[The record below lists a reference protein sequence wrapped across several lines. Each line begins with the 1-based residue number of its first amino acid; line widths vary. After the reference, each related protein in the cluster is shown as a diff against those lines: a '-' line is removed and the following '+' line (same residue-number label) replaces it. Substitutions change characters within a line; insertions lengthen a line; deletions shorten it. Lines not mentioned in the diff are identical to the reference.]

1 MPMRPLFLHHAF
13 LFAATALLLCA
24 CHGKDETSQP
34 GGGTPEAALQR
45 SIDLFKAGDF
55 QGMWKQSL
63 PPADYANLRAD
74 WRRQQRQPLAISNG
88 NRTKFTE
95 AMQKLTAS
103 DAGKNLFAQLQPRLI
118 RVEQEYGDQLPVL
131 LKVAG
136 AMAKA
141 QVAQDQNLSSSEK
154 SRINN
159 ALDALAPWMQ
169 QTPWFD
175 QARAKQAIAVMVATA
190 RKLDLKSTEQ
200 LHSMD
205 FASAMGKY
213 AIGYVGLKQ
222 LLSIYGLSVDDTLNS
237 IKLTPV
243 SESHGHAMVKIE
255 YTLLGKPLSAEFPV
269 VEQDGRWY
277 SEDLLEQT
285 RASHQRVIQSMA
297 NLPAGSAT
305 TTPAAAATPTAA
317 TRSAAG
323 KA

>member
-1 MPMRPLFLHHAF
+1 MRPRFLHHAF
-13 LFAATALLLCA
+13 LIAAAAFLLCA
-24 CHGKDETSQP
+24 CHGKDEASQP
-34 GGGTPEAALQR
+34 GGSTPEAALQR

-74 WRRQQRQPLAISNG
+74 WSRQQRQSLAISNG
-88 NRTKFTE
+88 NRAKFTE
-95 AMQKLTAS
+95 AMQKLTAR
-103 DAGKNLFAQLQPRLI
+103 DAKKTLFAQLQPRLI
-118 RVEQEYGDQLPVL
+118 RVEQQYGDQVPLL
-131 LKVAG
+131 LKVGG

-141 QVAQDQNLSSSEK
+141 QVAQEQNLSSSEK

-159 ALDALAPWMQ
+159 VLDALAPWVQ

-175 QARAKQAIAVMVATA
+175 QARAKQAVAVVVATA
-190 RKLDLKSTEQ
+190 RKLDLKNPEQ
-200 LHSMD
+200 LHSID
-205 FASAMGKY
+205 FGSAMGKY
-213 AIGYVGLKQ
+213 TIAYVGLKQ

-237 IKLTPV
+237 IKLTNV
-243 SESHGHAMVKIE
+243 SESHGHAVVKID
-255 YTLLGKPLSAEFPV
+255 YSLLGKPLSAEFPV

-305 TTPAAAATPTAA
+305 TPARTGRVPH
-317 TRSAAG
+317 RSADY
-323 KA
+323 